1 MELSDAAAETS
12 GEMHRHSR
20 GQLRH
25 GTAMTAEEKRRQSK
39 ERPYADL
46 QRLGKAERWQ
56 GYVRRG
62 LVALRKGTDPPCK
75 AKERPGA
82 ATSSNGKA
90 RRCSAKRRNGKA
102 SKHYAMGLQS
112 EAQHWICNAS
122 RCGGKATQSPAMRV
136 DAVEEQSKAQRR
148 RCTARTRMENNILE
162 V

>member
-12 GEMHRHSR
+12 VEMHRHSR

-62 LVALRKGTDPPCK
+62 LA
-75 AKERPGA
+75 
-82 ATSSNGKA
+82 
-90 RRCSAKRRNGKA
+90 
-102 SKHYAMGLQS
+102 
-112 EAQHWICNAS
+112 
-122 RCGGKATQSPAMRV
+122 
-136 DAVEEQSKAQRR
+136 AQRNSFGIDETGDAGIAKQGFDATGKGFAEQGDTVQR
-148 RCTARTRMENNILE
+148 RGCE
-162 V
+162 